1 MPYAVAVRSEN
12 KAGVRIFKILRVFDE
27 KDATLDKVIGDLG
40 KVALENNVDI
50 TDLIVVYSD

>member
-1 MPYAVAVRSEN
+1 MPYAVAIRQET

-40 KVALENNVDI
+40 KVALEHNVDI
-50 TDLIVVYSD
+50 TDLIIVYSE